1 MRGLFAAMALA
12 AVGVSQAAVLF
23 SDDFE
28 SGSFSSG
35 WYSPTGFGSA
45 AVVAGNGTTNYS
57 IDSFAAKVT
66 TASGQA
72 RHDFTPST
80 TGLTVAEAWVYVDT
94 YPPQGRRYISLLSY
108 SGANSTGTLNNL
120 WSLGTNNAVASNK
133 WFARVAIGTGAVNW
147 VPLTAGPD
155 VATDQWVKLA
165 IHVDA
170 TNATFFIND
179 VQAGQFSRAAAGD
192 PNVFRVGDGVSSTHD
207 MWYDNVMVTDAVPEP
222 GTMLV
227 LGAGLAA
234 LARRRRA
241 KKS

>member
-45 AVVAGNGTTNYS
+45 AVVAGNGTTDFS

-80 TGLTVAEAWVYVDT
+80 TGLTIAETWIYVDT
-94 YPPQGRRYISLLSY
+94 YPPQGRRYMSLMSY
-108 SGANSTGTLNNL
+108 SGSQSTGTLQNI
-120 WSLGTNNAVASNK
+120 WAIGTFNSPTSNK
-133 WFARVAIGTGAVNW
+133 WFARVAFGSVNW

-155 VATDQWVKLA
+155 VATDQWVKLG

-179 VQAGQFSRAAAGD
+179 VQAGQFSRGSAGA
-192 PNVFRVGDGVSSTHD
+192 PNVFRVGDSLSSNHAA
-207 MWYDNVMVTDAVPEP
+207 WFDNAMVTDAVPEP

>member
-12 AVGVSQAAVLF
+12 AVGASQAAVLF

-28 SGSFSSG
+28 SGSFGSG
-35 WYSPTGFGSA
+35 WYNATGFGSA
-45 AVVAGNGTTNYS
+45 AVVAGNGTTNFS
-57 IDSFAAKVT
+57 IDSFAAKVGT
-66 TASGQA
+66 TVGQA

-94 YPPQGRRYISLLSY
+94 YPPQGRRYMSLMSY
-108 SGANSTGTLNNL
+108 SGTQSTGTLNNI
-120 WSLGTNNAVASNK
+120 WALGTYNSIASNK

-155 VATDQWVKLA
+155 VATDQWVKLG
-165 IHVDA
+165 IHVDSV
-170 TNATFFIND
+170 NATFFIND
-179 VQAGQFSRAAAGD
+179 VQVGQFSRAGAGD
-192 PNVFRVGDGVSSTHD
+192 PNVFRIGDSVSSTHD
-207 MWYDNVMVTDAVPEP
+207 MWFDNVMVTDAVPEP

-241 KKS
+241 AKS

>member
-1 MRGLFAAMALA
+1 MALA

-28 SGSFSSG
+28 TGSFSSG
-35 WYSPTGFGSA
+35 YYSSNFGSA
-45 AVVAGNGTTNYS
+45 AVVAGNGTTNFS
-57 IDSFAAKVT
+57 IDSFAAKVGT
-66 TASGQA
+66 GVGQA
-72 RHDFTPST
+72 RHDFTAST

-94 YPPQGRRYISLLSY
+94 YPPQGRRYISLMSY
-108 SGANSTGTLNNL
+108 SGANSTGSLNNL

-133 WFARVAIGTGAVNW
+133 WFARVAIGPGAVNW
-147 VPLTAGPD
+147 VPLTAGPN

-170 TNATFFIND
+170 VNATFFIND
-179 VQAGQFSRAAAGD
+179 VQAGQFVRGAAGD
-192 PNVFRVGDGVSSTHD
+192 PNVFRVGDSLSSTHD

-234 LARRRRA
+234 LARRRRSA
-241 KKS
+241 K

>member
-28 SGSFSSG
+28 TGQFSSG

-45 AVVAGNGTTNYS
+45 AVVAGDGVSNYS

-80 TGLTVAEAWVYVDT
+80 TGLTVAETWVYVDT
-94 YPPQGRRYISLLSY
+94 YPPQGRRYMSLMSY
-108 SGANSTGTLNNL
+108 SGTQSTGTLQNI
-120 WSLGTNNAVASNK
+120 WAIGTFNSVASNK
-133 WFARVAIGTGAVNW
+133 WFARVAFAGVNW
-147 VPLTAGPD
+147 VPLTGGPD
-155 VATDQWVKLA
+155 VVTDQWVKLA
-165 IHVDA
+165 IHVDD

-179 VQAGQFSRAAAGD
+179 VQAGQFARGAAGA
-192 PNVFRVGDGVSSTHD
+192 PNVFRIGDSLSSTHD
-207 MWYDNVMVTDAVPEP
+207 MWYDNAMVTDAVPEP